1 MYWAGGFESPSSN
14 FFRLEKMVHK
24 CKIFLLSG
32 SPTTKKF
39 LNFLAKIVQKA
50 IIMSLRSEMRSILV
64 GFVKIFLF

>member
-32 SPTTKKF
+32 SPTKNF

-50 IIMSLRSEMRSILV
+50 IIMSFRSEMRSILV